1 MEETKFLERLVAVE
15 EGRKSNTKRLS
26 EHDER
31 LDKLEKTYSTL
42 EKMDYRIGQVE
53 NTISSIDKKLDTK
66 INQDKD
72 KKTEWFDY
80 ILKGILTIILGYIAI
95 KMGLK

>member
-1 MEETKFLERLVAVE
+1 MDETKFLERLVAVE
-15 EGRKSNTKRLS
+15 EGRKSNTIRLG

-31 LDKLEKTYSTL
+31 LDKLEKTYSML

-53 NTISSIDKKLDTK
+53 NTITNIDQKLDKK
-66 INQDKD
+66 INADKD
-72 KKTEWFDY
+72 KKMEWFDY

-95 KMGLK
+95 QLGLK